1 MSQDITLIEKEAL
14 NLPTADRAK
23 LAERLLTSL
32 DKPDPHI
39 DQLWIAEAD
48 ARVEAYDSGQL
59 GAAPADQV
67 LGKYRD

>member
-32 DKPDPHI
+32 DKPDPDI
-39 DQLWIAEAD
+39 DRLWAVSYTHLTLPTIYS
-48 ARVEAYDSGQL
+48 V
-59 GAAPADQV
+59 
-67 LGKYRD
+67 

>member
-1 MSQDITLIEKEAL
+1 MSQDITVIEKEAL

-32 DKPDPHI
+32 DKPDPDI

-67 LGKYRD
+67 FGKYRD